1 MNFNALVEAVAV
13 RERPA
18 AFNPLHGLIAVARFF
33 RPSDGWMALVVL
45 ALNLLVV
52 IWSVEEANW
61 VPLPNLKWLLMM
73 ALAAGI
79 LLARLPW
86 WGILT
91 LPLGAALGL
100 LIIVWQITSFQSREV
115 AVTNAEQLWTRL
127 ALWWEAAE
135 TGSINIDSVPFAFG
149 IMCATWMAGFL
160 AAWLFCRYRNFWG
173 VFVLGGMGLLSNL
186 TYLPPEASRFLL
198 FYLFTGLLLI
208 ARVQSVRRRR
218 EWDERNVTYDG
229 HLGALSISDT
239 FLLALVV
246 MVIAFYAIPA
256 GGKFGPTNDA
266 YEYMRTP
273 LKSFEADFNRLFAG
287 LPARKPL
294 GYRIWGDVLAFQG
307 EINPT
312 QSQVLWVESQVP
324 MYWKARTYA
333 TYTPKGWKSDNTV
346 MRPVGWAPPISSPQ
360 PYEGRFEVSY
370 SVTPMYNSNNLFAGT
385 QVVEVDRPVQIE
397 TYESPT
403 YSVDFTESLTRN
415 LLPPP
420 VAEAATKLYQAVH
433 QRGPDMKFSSLAS
446 LLDSNFHL
454 VGVTR
459 AQGGRIDEAIVADV
473 IPLRPDVLSV
483 RSEKEVK
490 ARETY
495 TVTSSVS
502 DTTPAQLRT
511 AGDAYPAWVTQ
522 RYLQLPDSLPQR
534 VRDLAATVT
543 ADAETPYDK
552 AEAIKEYLTT
562 EYPYTLAVEPPP
574 FDADGVDHFLFEQ
587 KKGYSE
593 YFASAMTVM
602 LRSVDIPARMV
613 TGYTTGNKVI
623 DQDIYVVLDS
633 NSHGWLEVYMPN
645 YGWISYEATPGRAI
659 PAAVQPEEEA
669 EASTLFISD
678 ETDDEECLEDIGEC
692 DPALS
697 NNPDQFNTL
706 GPLTFGARLAGV
718 LLWALIALVCVLAVA
733 GVLALLW
740 RRFMVASEDPRV
752 AFRRMALLATLGA
765 VRPAAYHTP
774 YQYQR
779 RLVEAL
785 PEYREQV
792 SVITGHYVSQ
802 VYGNKEL
809 DADQRLQ
816 LMQAWIRL
824 RSALLLRIFRP
835 RTL

>member
-1 MNFNALVEAVAV
+1 
-13 RERPA
+13 
-18 AFNPLHGLIAVARFF
+18 
-33 RPSDGWMALVVL
+33 
-45 ALNLLVV
+45 
-52 IWSVEEANW
+52 
-61 VPLPNLKWLLMM
+61 
-73 ALAAGI
+73 
-79 LLARLPW
+79 
-86 WGILT
+86 
-91 LPLGAALGL
+91 
-100 LIIVWQITSFQSREV
+100 
-115 AVTNAEQLWTRL
+115 
-127 ALWWEAAE
+127 
-135 TGSINIDSVPFAFG
+135 
-149 IMCATWMAGFL
+149 
-160 AAWLFCRYRNFWG
+160 
-173 VFVLGGMGLLSNL
+173 
-186 TYLPPEASRFLL
+186 
-198 FYLFTGLLLI
+198 
-208 ARVQSVRRRR
+208 
-218 EWDERNVTYDG
+218 
-229 HLGALSISDT
+229 
-239 FLLALVV
+239 
-246 MVIAFYAIPA
+246 
-256 GGKFGPTNDA
+256 
-266 YEYMRTP
+266 
-273 LKSFEADFNRLFAG
+273 
-287 LPARKPL
+287 
-294 GYRIWGDVLAFQG
+294 
-307 EINPT
+307 
-312 QSQVLWVESQVP
+312 
-324 MYWKARTYA
+324 
-333 TYTPKGWKSDNTV
+333 
-346 MRPVGWAPPISSPQ
+346 
-360 PYEGRFEVSY
+360 
-370 SVTPMYNSNNLFAGT
+370 
-385 QVVEVDRPVQIE
+385 
-397 TYESPT
+397 
-403 YSVDFTESLTRN
+403 
-415 LLPPP
+415 
-420 VAEAATKLYQAVH
+420 
-433 QRGPDMKFSSLAS
+433 
-446 LLDSNFHL
+446 
-454 VGVTR
+454 
-459 AQGGRIDEAIVADV
+459 
-473 IPLRPDVLSV
+473 
-483 RSEKEVK
+483 
-490 ARETY
+490 
-495 TVTSSVS
+495 
-502 DTTPAQLRT
+502 
-511 AGDAYPAWVTQ
+511 
-522 RYLQLPDSLPQR
+522 
-534 VRDLAATVT
+534 
-543 ADAETPYDK
+543 
-552 AEAIKEYLTT
+552 
-562 EYPYTLAVEPPP
+562 VEPPP

-659 PAAVQPEEEA
+659 PVAVQPEEEA

-678 ETDDEECLEDIGEC
+678 EIDDEECLEDIGEC